1 MKRSVSIAA
10 ALALVAPMLVAQ
22 PASAAELVNGS
33 YQEAMRCAAIN
44 TLVLGAVQQDDESKM
59 SPEDKATA
67 KAAEDHAV
75 GWLVQALQLN
85 SKGEEAVKA
94 DFNKEVETVTKEVT
108 EAKGDDGVEKAI
120 GADLMHCIQREGELF
135 K

>member
-1 MKRSVSIAA
+1 MKRSLSIAA

-22 PASAAELVNGS
+22 PVAAAELVNGS
-33 YQEAMRCAAIN
+33 YQEALRCAAIN
-44 TLVLGAVQQDDESKM
+44 TLVLSTVQNDDESKM
-59 SPEDKATA
+59 SEEDKATA

-85 SKGEEAVKA
+85 SKGEDAVKA
-94 DFNKEVETVTKEVT
+94 DFGKEVDYVTDAVT
-108 EAKGDDGVEKAI
+108 NAKDSDALEKTI
-120 GADLMHCIQREGELF
+120 GSDLMHCIQRESELF